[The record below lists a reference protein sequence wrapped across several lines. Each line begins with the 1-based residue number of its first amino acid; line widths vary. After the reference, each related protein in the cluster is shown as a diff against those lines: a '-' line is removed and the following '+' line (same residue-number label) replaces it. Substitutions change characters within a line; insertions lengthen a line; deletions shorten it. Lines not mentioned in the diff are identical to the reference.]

1 MITGTRIAVVAQ
13 NGVPRNRVIVAT
25 ALQLLTTEAII
36 ALSDVE
42 ATTTIR
48 EEHSSIPADPLS
60 FLTRAVAGFA
70 MNLVGAASIMVPPE
84 AGHTTLTPTPD
95 HKMLTH
101 I

>member
-42 ATTTIR
+42 ATTKIR
-48 EEHSSIPADPLS
+48 ESSSIPADPLS